1 MAKSEIVRMPM
12 DKLEKF
18 KSRLP
23 LIINTVFALVFLV
36 HTTMIGY
43 GIMHPDEPTT
53 KFYRK
58 NFSDLDVFPLNF
70 KICVKE
76 LSNPND
82 RYLKFGYKNIWN
94 FYKGTARN
102 EANRT
107 WVGWAGHSKNNSSIS
122 NAEGKVSVYVLGY

>member
-1 MAKSEIVRMPM
+1 MGKSVVRMPI

-23 LIINTVFALVFLV
+23 LVINTVFALVFLV
-36 HTTMIGY
+36 HSTMIGY
-43 GIMHPDEPTT
+43 GIMYPDEPTT

-76 LSNPND
+76 LNSPDD
-82 RYLKFGYKNIWN
+82 RYSKFGYENLWE
-94 FYKGTARN
+94 FYKGIAGDEVN
-102 EANRT
+102 GT
-107 WVGWAGHSKNNSSIS
+107 WVGWAGHRKTNSTIS
-122 NAEGKVSVYVLGY
+122 NAKGKINC